1 MDDLIPGR
9 ILVVDDVYEDVADIV
24 QKFREEGYG
33 VIYRDGPSDDISRM
47 SNIRLVVLDLNL
59 KGEGPDVDP
68 EQPALVLKRL
78 TEGGNA
84 FYLVAVW
91 SRYVEDREVPGDQE
105 LLSELK
111 EAYTRQTGRTFPDL
125 FLKPF
130 KKPLEQAELH
140 DRIKQWVGEVPHAG
154 LVFEWERL
162 LNISRDRTTGDIF
175 DLEGGSLASLA
186 KVLRKEVGE
195 SANRELVQLF
205 NKVLLRCMTTGELPE
220 IRELMNRLGEGG
232 GINLDWYARFHH
244 FQTYYHPD
252 ETEPVWTGDIFET
265 GDDDYR
271 KGYAVVITPQ
281 CDLAQ
286 DKVDRI
292 KVGYAMKVDDN
303 FETQQQAFK
312 IVRPGKPFH
321 QDAKLTNRALQFL
334 RGVAGRDSLPER
346 FYVLRFVR
354 IGETK
359 FHLLVDL
366 HDVCSVPLE
375 EVEEDWKQKRI
386 CRLDSPY
393 IEDLMHRYAA
403 LSERVGVPAIPEK
416 IRDAEARR
424 LRGA

>member
-1 MDDLIPGR
+1 MDAIIPGR

-24 QKFREEGYG
+24 RKFREEGYG
-33 VIYRDGPSDDISRM
+33 VIYHEGPSDDIGKL
-47 SNIRLVVLDLNL
+47 SNVRLVILDLDL
-59 KGEGPDVDP
+59 KGLGPDTDL
-68 EQPALVLKRL
+68 EWPALVLKRL
-78 TEGGNA
+78 SEGGNA
-84 FYLVAVW
+84 FYLVAIW
-91 SRYVEDREVPGDQE
+91 SKHVRDGEASDDRDWLV
-105 LLSELK
+105 ELK
-111 EAYTRQTGRTFPDL
+111 DAYREQTGRAFPDL
-125 FLKPF
+125 FLRPF
-130 KKPLEQAELH
+130 RKQPEQTELLK
-140 DRIKQWVGEVPHAG
+140 RIRKWIEETPHAG

-162 LNISRDRTTGDIF
+162 LNRARDYATSDIL
-175 DLEGGSLASLA
+175 DLEGGSLASLV
-186 KVLRKEVGE
+186 KVLRKEIGE
-195 SANRELVQLF
+195 GANRELVQLF
-205 NKVLLRCMTTGELPE
+205 NKVLLRYMTTGDLAE
-220 IRELMNRLGEGG
+220 IRELMDRLDEGG
-232 GINLDWYARFHH
+232 DDDRDWYARLHY
-244 FQTYYHPD
+244 FQAYYRPD
-252 ETEPVWTGDIFET
+252 KAEPVWTGDIFET

-292 KVGYAMKVDDN
+292 KVAYAMKVDDN

-321 QDAKLTNRALQFL
+321 QDAKLTNLALQFL
-334 RGVAGRDSLPER
+334 SGVAGRDSLPER

-403 LSERVGVPAIPEK
+403 LSERVGVPTIPEK
-416 IRDAEARR
+416 IREAEARQ